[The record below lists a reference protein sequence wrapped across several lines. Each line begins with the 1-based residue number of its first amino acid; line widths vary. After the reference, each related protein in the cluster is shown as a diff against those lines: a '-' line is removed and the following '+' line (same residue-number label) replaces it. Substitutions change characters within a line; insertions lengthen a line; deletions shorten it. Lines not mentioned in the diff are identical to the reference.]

1 MNTFDRRRIRVAAL
15 ITVSILAVFWV
26 LSSGSSNNDSSSA
39 TTCVGCADD
48 AGNSAPSTTEYEP
61 YPPLF
66 IGGGDDPSSADPVSI
81 ATAPEPNST
90 EFLTTTQFT
99 RYNDATDAAGN
110 PVSTRKPRCSTTLA
124 PDGALLTV
132 TNVDNGQSTTCTN
145 TQGVTIPPG
154 VGMVLGTDAFG
165 LIGDLADAPLPVRV
179 RWDPD
184 APVDVGGEQVA
195 DTTVDT
201 SGDTSVTN

>member
-1 MNTFDRRRIRVAAL
+1 MNTFDRRRIRAAAL
-15 ITVSILAVFWV
+15 ITVTVLALFWV
-26 LSSGSSNNDSSSA
+26 FSSGSSNGDNSSA
-39 TTCVGCADD
+39 TTCIGCVDD

-66 IGGGDDPSSADPVSI
+66 VGGEENVSPPDPVSI
-81 ATAPEPNST
+81 ATAPEPNAY
-90 EFLTTTQFT
+90 EFLTTTQFA

-110 PVSTRKPRCSTTLA
+110 PLSGRKARCSTLLA

-145 TQGVTIPPG
+145 TQGFTIPPG
-154 VGMVLGTDAFG
+154 VGMVLGTDAFAE
-165 LIGDLADAPLPVRV
+165 IGDLSDAPLAVRV

-184 APVDVGGEQVA
+184 APLDVPGDQIDNAPDE
-195 DTTVDT
+195 TTTT
-201 SGDTSVTN
+201 S